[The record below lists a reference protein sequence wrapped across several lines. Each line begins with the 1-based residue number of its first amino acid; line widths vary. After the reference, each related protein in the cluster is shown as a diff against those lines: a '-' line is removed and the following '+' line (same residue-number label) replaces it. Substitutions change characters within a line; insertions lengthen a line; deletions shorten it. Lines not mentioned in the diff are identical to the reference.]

1 MNTVILDFYNNF
13 SKNINFRC
21 FLIFLLPICLIAG
34 SAFVNVILTLIFFI
48 FFYDIIKN
56 KDFKIFENS
65 WIKLFLAFWFY
76 IVILSFFATD
86 IFISLKNSFSQIR
99 FLTLAL
105 FIYKN
110 LDMKSY
116 LILIFT
122 SLISVIFVCIDNNIQ
137 FFTGLDIFGFPA
149 EGYIYDTRTF
159 NLNEST
165 IYYIGRLSG
174 PFKDE
179 LIPGAYLLKMSII
192 SLCYFFSV
200 FKNFN
205 KLNQILFFLLTLFLI
220 ESIIITGERTS
231 SIIFVLFLFIL
242 FIRLISFKKVLF
254 ASILITFFIS
264 ISILNSEF
272 LKMRVT
278 NTVEIVKDYK
288 NSSYGRLASS
298 ALALSKK
305 NIIFGSG
312 LKNYRIDC
320 QKLVDPIPSHQFSY
334 CSPTHPHNTLLE
346 LLSETGIAGTILY
359 ISFLITFLMETSK
372 KLNKNL
378 YKKNK
383 INYFGL
389 ITFIILSLLPILP
402 SGSLFTTWNGTFFW
416 LVISVAFF
424 LSKEKKIKF

>member
-1 MNTVILDFYNNF
+1 MNTVILNIYNNY

-21 FLIFLLPICLIAG
+21 FLIFLLPICLIVG
-34 SAFVNVILTLIFFI
+34 SAFVNFILTLIFFI
-48 FFYDIIKN
+48 FFFDIIKK
-56 KDFKIFENS
+56 KDFKIFQIS

-76 IVILSFFATD
+76 TLILSFFATD
-86 IFISLKNSFSQIR
+86 VIISLKNSFSQIR
-99 FLTLAL
+99 FLTLVL

-110 LDMKSY
+110 LEMKSY
-116 LILIFT
+116 LIFIFI
-122 SLISVIFVCIDNNIQ
+122 SLLSIIFVSIDNNIQ

-149 EGYIYDTRTF
+149 EGYVYDVRTF
-159 NLNEST
+159 NLREST
-165 IYYIGRLSG
+165 VYDIGRLSG

-192 SLCYFFSV
+192 GLCYIFSV
-200 FKNFN
+200 FKNLN
-205 KLNQILFFLLTLFLI
+205 KFKQILFFLLTLFLI

-242 FIRLISFKKVLF
+242 FIRITSFKKVF
-254 ASILITFFIS
+254 FVSILITFFIS
-264 ISILNSEF
+264 ISILNSGF
-272 LKMRVT
+272 LKMRV
-278 NTVEIVKDYK
+278 NDTVKIVSDYN

-298 ALALSKK
+298 AFALSKE
-305 NIIFGSG
+305 NIMFGSG

-320 QKLVDPIPSHQFSY
+320 QKLIDPIPSHEFSY

-346 LLSETGIAGTILY
+346 LLSETGIVGTILY
-359 ISFLITFLMETSK
+359 ISFLIIFFTETSK
-372 KLNKNL
+372 RLNKNL
-378 YKKNK
+378 HKKNK
-383 INYFGL
+383 LNYFGL